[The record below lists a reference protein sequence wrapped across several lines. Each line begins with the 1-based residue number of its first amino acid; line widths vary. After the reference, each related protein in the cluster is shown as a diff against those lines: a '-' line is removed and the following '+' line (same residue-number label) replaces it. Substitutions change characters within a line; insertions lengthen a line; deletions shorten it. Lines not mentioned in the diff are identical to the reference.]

1 MPYMG
6 LLDKIFGGG
15 SGSSGTGK
23 ERDAPAGS
31 ASTQFR
37 ESAPDSDD
45 SQDSQASR
53 NAPRRELVQVILRDT
68 MRKHGIPSDW
78 VECRMLSTVSRT
90 GRHGLHVNFV
100 VKQAHQK
107 LLAYVFAFQD
117 SFERELAR
125 FEPRARDWLLS
136 IGWEFQGFNAAE
148 MPDPRTWVQSG
159 AMPLQPHAGP
169 MPLVK
174 PDWEAPKPSDFGGLE
189 DTLDP
194 AAAETAETARRSE
207 EDVQQDLK
215 ALFAIRDAAMKQT
228 ADPRDPPDFQPTRPF
243 DEDDLPRKR

>member
-1 MPYMG
+1 MG
-6 LLDKIFGGG
+6 LLDKIFGNGG
-15 SGSSGTGK
+15 SGTGK
-23 ERDAPAGS
+23 ERDASAGS

-37 ESAPDSDD
+37 ESGPEAGD

-78 VECRMLSTVSRT
+78 IECRMLSTVSRT

-100 VKQAHQK
+100 VKQAHEK

-148 MPDPRTWVQSG
+148 MPDPRTWAQSG
-159 AMPLQPHAGP
+159 PMPLQPHAGHA
-169 MPLVK
+169 PLVK
-174 PDWEAPKPSDFGGLE
+174 ADWEAPKPSDFGGLE
-189 DTLDP
+189 PTTLDP

-207 EDVQQDLK
+207 EEVQQDIK

-228 ADPRDPPDFQPTRPF
+228 TDPRDPPDFQNTQSIDD
-243 DEDDLPRKR
+243 DEPPRRR